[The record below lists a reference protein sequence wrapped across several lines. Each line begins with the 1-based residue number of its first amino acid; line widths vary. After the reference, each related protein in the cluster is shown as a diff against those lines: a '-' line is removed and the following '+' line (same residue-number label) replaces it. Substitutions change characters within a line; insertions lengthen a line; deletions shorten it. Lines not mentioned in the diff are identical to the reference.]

1 MTVISPALEH
11 ADAKI
16 HAIREISPRKS
27 LPNSRAL
34 VGALL
39 ISIAAVG
46 AYAAATGGSSGP
58 TSEYLVVKNSISA
71 GHPVML
77 SGVAFEAMDIPLDV
91 SNSALNSTDGLDGA
105 IALRDLRPGE
115 ILTLDDLI
123 ASPMIDG
130 TPIGAVHELA
140 FPVPLDRTPSGL
152 VRGDRVTV
160 LSTLRVADQPTTVVA
175 LEDAVVLSFD
185 PRSDQIGSTGTG
197 VITLAIPDAGAVLS
211 TAHLSQQGDLTIVR
225 STRALEDSYPGSYTV
240 GQAVPTES
248 VVAHP

>member
-1 MTVISPALEH
+1 MTAISPALEH
-11 ADAKI
+11 ADAKV
-16 HAIREISPRKS
+16 HALREISPRRS

-58 TSEYLVVKNSISA
+58 TDEYLVVTESITA
-71 GHPVML
+71 GQPVHL
-77 SGVAFEAMDIPLDV
+77 TGVAFEPMDLPVDV
-91 SNSALNSTDGLDGA
+91 SESAVNSVEGLDGA

-115 ILTLDDLI
+115 ILTLDDVI
-123 ASPMIDG
+123 ASPTIDG
-130 TPIGAVHELA
+130 APIGAVHELA
-140 FPVPLDRTPSGL
+140 FPVPLDRTPPGL
-152 VRGDRVTV
+152 IRGDRVTV

-197 VITLAIPDAGAVLS
+197 VITLAISNADAVVS

-225 STRALEDSYPGSYTV
+225 STRALGDTYPGSY
-240 GQAVPTES
+240 AVAQPSPASSGT
-248 VVAHP
+248 ALP